1 MLTLLYWY
9 WHWYWYWNRYR
20 QRQWQLQR
28 LDKHQ
33 GTVKEWKLTLISTP
47 NPCNL
52 LSKLKWLLFTTARSC
67 RQTPEIWRRL
77 PRRKRRR
84 LGWCQSVSWNIT
96 KDLVLQELKD
106 TLTQERNLTIPV
118 PMTGTTLTVSKKDII
133 TTASLSA
140 QLLVMILTLSMTVKA
155 VKISG
160 RRVIFDEWFSSWMCL
175 LFAHTMTTL
184 VDPLVCVICS
194 SEYRNALQDL
204 FSRAVRSEEMK
215 TPGTRRQ
222 LHCWINSKL
231 TWPNLNDDILK
242 YHFKWYIHDLKVVPT
257 LSYLQF

>member
-1 MLTLLYWY
+1 MSTTSLERFRAG
-9 WHWYWYWNRYR
+9 NRVDPVVIGKNVPRMVCHIYDGSEENIELPEPPTKPV
-20 QRQWQLQR
+20 LQ
-28 LDKHQ
+28 K
-33 GTVKEWKLTLISTP
+33 K
-47 NPCNL
+47 
-52 LSKLKWLLFTTARSC
+52 
-67 RQTPEIWRRL
+67 
-77 PRRKRRR
+77 
-84 LGWCQSVSWNIT
+84 VS
-96 KDLVLQELKD
+96 LQELKD

-118 PMTGTTLTVSKKDII
+118 PMTGATLAVSKKDII

-184 VDPLVCVICS
+184 VDPFVCVICS

-222 LHCWINSKL
+222 LHC
-231 TWPNLNDDILK
+231 
-242 YHFKWYIHDLKVVPT
+242 
-257 LSYLQF
+257 